1 MCLSTRND
9 ETSCFSCYHCC
20 SYCCKWI
27 MADGVHSAVIMDS
40 TNTSPPARVDVL
52 QQCPWQSSIF
62 NYDSNTSIIHSSIK
76 SLDLQDGHWIECQCK
91 HTKHLIM
98 RRPFEHGNF
107 TTHLLTHALAPSSQ
121 MSIRSFFQ
129 LPSACSSQRPPL
141 RATEAIRHRVALLQQ
156 PLYTT
161 PSPCIGSLF
170 CQLMHTS
177 STNSSCCQSMEGE
190 HAWVS

>member
-1 MCLSTRND
+1 M
-9 ETSCFSCYHCC
+9 
-20 SYCCKWI
+20 
-27 MADGVHSAVIMDS
+27 SAVIWI
-40 TNTSPPARVDVL
+40 L
-52 QQCPWQSSIF
+52 QILVPLLELMYCSSVPGDPQSSIF

-190 HAWVS
+190 HAWVSWAWPCGHRDALPTA